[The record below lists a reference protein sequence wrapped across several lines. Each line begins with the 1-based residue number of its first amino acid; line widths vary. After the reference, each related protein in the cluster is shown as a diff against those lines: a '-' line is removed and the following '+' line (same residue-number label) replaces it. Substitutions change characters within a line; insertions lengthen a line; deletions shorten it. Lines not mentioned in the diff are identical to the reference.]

1 MPLVPPVINAAMD
14 AAFLSALETM
24 EGLAAANAA
33 AVEINASAGADT
45 PSVPNSPE
53 AIRAAGATAFAA
65 IAGPAITAYIKTATV
80 VPGQLV
86 TTAGSAVAQT
96 GATTTPGIIQ

>member
-1 MPLVPPVINAAMD
+1 MPLVPPVINSAMD